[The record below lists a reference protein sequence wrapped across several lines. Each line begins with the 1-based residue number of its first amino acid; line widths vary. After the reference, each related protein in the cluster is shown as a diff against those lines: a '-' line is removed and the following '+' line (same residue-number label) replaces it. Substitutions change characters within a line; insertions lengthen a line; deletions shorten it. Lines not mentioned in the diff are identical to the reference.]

1 MAAEKL
7 THQIFLD
14 ITSSAQLWQKNPFSP
29 EKPACANFV
38 RAGAAAGFKGST
50 LKNPKRH
57 TNHHHTAQT
66 TEIN

>member
-7 THQIFLD
+7 THQIFLG

-50 LKNPKRH
+50 LKNPIK
-57 TNHHHTAQT
+57 HHHTAQT
-66 TEIN
+66 TKVN